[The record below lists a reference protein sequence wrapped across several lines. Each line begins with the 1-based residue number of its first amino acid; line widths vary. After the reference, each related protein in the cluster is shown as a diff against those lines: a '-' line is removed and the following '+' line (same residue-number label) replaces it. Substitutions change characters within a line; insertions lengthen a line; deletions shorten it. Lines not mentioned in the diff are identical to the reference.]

1 MTSATL
7 RTDLTDYLRCRA
19 MQARALELPDVLL
32 LEPDVYTDERGFFY
46 EAWNRREFAS
56 TTGFD
61 GEFLQDNQSRS
72 RRSVLRGL
80 HYQLPNPQGKLVRVV
95 QGATFTVAV
104 DVRRS
109 SATFGRWAAAQ
120 LAAEDRRQLWIP
132 EGFAHGFLT
141 LADPTDVVYKVTA
154 YHKPGCEHS
163 IRWDDPTIGIA
174 WPLEGSR
181 PLLSAR
187 DREAP
192 LLTDA
197 EVYD

>member
-1 MTSATL
+1 MKIQSLMIVKPITIGPHASVSEAI
-7 RTDLTDYLRCRA
+7 
-19 MQARALELPDVLL
+19 ELMKANSIRHLPVVDS
-32 LEPDVYTDERGFFY
+32 G
-46 EAWNRREFAS
+46 NR
-56 TTGFD
+56 
-61 GEFLQDNQSRS
+61 
-72 RRSVLRGL
+72 
-80 HYQLPNPQGKLVRVV
+80 
-95 QGATFTVAV
+95 
-104 DVRRS
+104 
-109 SATFGRWAAAQ
+109 
-120 LAAEDRRQLWIP
+120 LA
-132 EGFAHGFLT
+132 GFLT